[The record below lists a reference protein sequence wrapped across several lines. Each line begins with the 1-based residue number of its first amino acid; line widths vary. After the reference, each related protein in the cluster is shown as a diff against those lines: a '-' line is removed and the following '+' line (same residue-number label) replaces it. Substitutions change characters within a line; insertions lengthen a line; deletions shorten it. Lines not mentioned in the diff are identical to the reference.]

1 MILAEDLIS
10 KGPVMW
16 FLVLSGL
23 ETKKIEKLLEME
35 RAGGGKNDF
44 IQFIP
49 LSVNEL
55 LDNNKGEREKLI
67 SIPRSYMC
75 PRQSSSLSV
84 MTLG

>member
-1 MILAEDLIS
+1 
-10 KGPVMW
+10 
-16 FLVLSGL
+16 
-23 ETKKIEKLLEME
+23 ME

-49 LSVNEL
+49 LSVNGL

-75 PRQSSSLSV
+75 PRQSSSLLV